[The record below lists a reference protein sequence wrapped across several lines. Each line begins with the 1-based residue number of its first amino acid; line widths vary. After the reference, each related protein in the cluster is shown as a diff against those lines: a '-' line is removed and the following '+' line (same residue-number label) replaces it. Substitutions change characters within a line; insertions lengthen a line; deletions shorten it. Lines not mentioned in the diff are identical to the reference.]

1 MKIVLNADLQPI
13 VNIGRDEVRAEYRA
27 GGHVDFNNQFLYDM
41 REIAA
46 PVDPTERWPKPD
58 AKVVRGIGDHERTQK
73 GFANVVAEAY
83 SSHHGL
89 VLHPHDI
96 WYVVLSNIAAV
107 VGANPKAYQ
116 GLYTVSDSKQMLL
129 VEQDHATDIN
139 IEALIAKLRE
149 VMPVDVSV
157 FLPELSTA
165 TPAANTAMAAA
176 VLDAAKH
183 FYDYGMFC
191 CGIPFIDLHGTKAE
205 WRSLFH
211 AATTIVEETLKLE
224 TAYSARPLVSYM
236 LGVQGVLIDIMGSF
250 DEDKTEFW
258 KDIFT
263 KENVGSGGDL
273 KITGW
278 ICKLYHNA
286 KQGSLIRSFHD
297 AVSSFTYKNVTT
309 GEHFMQFHGAF
320 GSNVVDGA
328 LEIAYDHVTVQY
340 KPKD

>member
-1 MKIVLNADLQPI
+1 MKIILNADLQP
-13 VNIGRDEVRAEYRA
+13 VANEYWDKARAEYRA
-27 GGHVDFNNQFLYDM
+27 AGHKDFNDKFVGKT

-46 PVDPTERWPKPD
+46 VDPDSRWGAPN

-73 GFANVVAEAY
+73 GFAAAVAEAY

-96 WYVVLSNIAAV
+96 WYVVLSNIAGI
-107 VGANPKAYQ
+107 VGNNPKAYQ

-149 VMPVDVSV
+149 VMPIDVDI

-165 TPAANTAMAAA
+165 TPAANVAMAAA
-176 VLDAAKH
+176 VLDAAKS

-191 CGIPFIDLHGTKAE
+191 CGIPFIDLRGTKAE
-205 WRSLFH
+205 WRSLLE
-211 AATTIVEETLKLE
+211 AAAAIVEETLKLK
-224 TAYSARPLVSYM
+224 TAYNARPLIAYLMDIQV
-236 LGVQGVLIDIMGSF
+236 VLIDIMGSF

-278 ICKLYHNA
+278 ITKLYHNV
-286 KQGSLIRSFHD
+286 KNGDLIRSFHD
-297 AVSSFTYKNVTT
+297 TTSSFTYKNVTT
-309 GEHFMQFHGAF
+309 GEHFIQFHGAF
-320 GSNVVDGA
+320 GSNLVDGA
-328 LEIAYDHVTVQY
+328 LELAYDHVTVAY
-340 KPKD
+340 KPKA